1 MKKQVLSVFFLFV
14 SQICWAQFKLFS
26 GTPVTITCDIS
37 EKQVVN
43 TALDLFSR
51 DCQTV
56 FSAPLQR
63 SKKGNI
69 IIGTAGKSSLLER
82 YIDDVAVLKGKKQ
95 AFLLKVLPDNRLLIV
110 GSDKHGT
117 AYGIMELSRL
127 IGVSPWEWW
136 ADVTPK
142 NGILLNFPW
151 VMKCFNSLLWSI
163 EVSLSMMKIGD

>member
-63 SKKGNI
+63 SKRE
-69 IIGTAGKSSLLER
+69 TSLSER
-82 YIDDVAVLKGKKQ
+82 PV
-95 AFLLKVLPDNRLLIV
+95 KVLCWNDILTMLL
-110 GSDKHGT
+110 
-117 AYGIMELSRL
+117 
-127 IGVSPWEWW
+127 
-136 ADVTPK
+136 
-142 NGILLNFPW
+142 F
-151 VMKCFNSLLWSI
+151 
-163 EVSLSMMKIGD
+163 